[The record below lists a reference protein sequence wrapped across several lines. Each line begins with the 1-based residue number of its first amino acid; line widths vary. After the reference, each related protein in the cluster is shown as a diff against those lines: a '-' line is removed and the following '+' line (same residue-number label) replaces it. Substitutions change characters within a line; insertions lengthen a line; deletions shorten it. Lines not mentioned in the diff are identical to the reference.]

1 MSLDLKINDELVFLD
16 LKCSKNEEVLGV
28 LSEKLHKLGYVKEG
42 YREAVLEREKIYP
55 TGLPSLGHKIAIPH
69 ADYNLVN
76 ETTIAIGVLD
86 EPVTFQSMEN
96 VDQPLD
102 IKIVIMLAISEPH
115 GQIEM
120 LQKIVSIIQDESLTE
135 KIATSKSKIEV
146 MNVLEKVL

>member
-1 MSLDLKINDELVFLD
+1 MSMDLKINDELVFLD
-16 LKCSKNEEVLGV
+16 LKCNKSEEVLAL
-28 LSEKLHKLGYVKEG
+28 LSEQLYKLGYVKEG

-76 ETTIAIGVLD
+76 KTAIAIGVMD
-86 EPVTFQSMEN
+86 EPVTFQSME
-96 VDQPLD
+96 DIGKPLD

-135 KIATSKSKIEV
+135 KIATSKSKIEI
-146 MNVLEKVL
+146 MNALEYIL

>member
-1 MSLDLKINDELVFLD
+1 M
-16 LKCSKNEEVLGV
+16 
-28 LSEKLHKLGYVKEG
+28 
-42 YREAVLEREKIYP
+42 
-55 TGLPSLGHKIAIPH
+55 
-69 ADYNLVN
+69 N

-135 KIATSKSKIEV
+135 KIATSKSKTEV

>member
-1 MSLDLKINDELVFLD
+1 MSLDLKINDELVFLN
-16 LKCSKNEEVLGV
+16 LKCDKNEEVLGL
-28 LSEKLHKLGYVKEG
+28 LSEQLYKLGYVKEG

-76 ETTIAIGVLD
+76 KTTIAIGVLD
-86 EPVTFQSMEN
+86 ETVTFQSMEN
-96 VDQPLD
+96 VEQPLD

-135 KIATSKSKIEV
+135 RIATSKSKDEI
-146 MNVLEKVL
+146 MNVLEYIL